1 MSSPN
6 STFVQMFANER
17 STTAALLISVLVRI
31 INKTDRFGSNAVAL
45 FNFNTHCMDH
55 VPDQLL
61 KQISTITLL
70 NYDSSPLIKDTFERP
85 NFFLHIHG
93 YKVAA
98 NEQVIW
104 PFALDLWALS
114 GGLAAFYVWYLL
126 VLAPHLRQHRRDM
139 YDLVNTPLHIFRI
152 VLLFLL
158 TEYYTALLTSSLG
171 LSQVPFYPTTIQE
184 FVKTPTPLLVLR
196 RDLISIL
203 QENKDFARKM
213 IFYENIEQYQHGQYA
228 LTQLCDMFMYTIGSI
243 TKYLGKEMS
252 YRHYHLIDEPFTTTV
267 TMVPF
272 GKLNPRLKRFQM
284 YVNRLNEAGI
294 WTYLVKKWNLKAS
307 GTQVVYE
314 PDDVDALF
322 LSLEHFVPRTETKA
336 IHYAPI
342 LVHAFGISKPNGPSE
357 ESPIQSEVLNILEYF
372 KLIEKTKNIIVLLDA
387 YGVKP
392 TELDLLAKT
401 YHHFGAI
408 DIIYVLLK
416 MKEPI
421 VIRLNDMS
429 TEFVKLSTFARIEQ
443 LFPDRLANMSGR
455 PYKVACLENP
465 PLSFRSPA
473 TNRTI
478 GIDVEFID
486 MIAKHQHTVAD
497 YRYTAQPIE
506 LFEPWHSTEIDF
518 ATYRIILTEQAYKFA
533 LLFLPNQNLWCLAV
547 PKTYNRILH
556 QQILWPYTTDMWLLI
571 GTIVICFLL
580 IDLRQDGCQLQSL
593 NTPIVIHAVTSFQW
607 MKNKLYILKDVL
619 DTLQHFGL
627 YGKSKKLIVL
637 IDMNRVTMAEL
648 KVLKESYQHAGA
660 IDILYVLEHS
670 NFNQLNIM
678 IPTRHNRTTLVH
690 RSAESSIEQLFP
702 DRLSN
707 QSGQPYKVACI
718 ENRPLTYRDASS
730 GRIIGIDVDFI
741 DIIAKHQRT
750 VAQFK
755 HTADPIKQFKSWYDV
770 EFDMATYRV
779 PDGGLAYP
787 FAPLYFPNQFRWCLA
802 VPKTYDRVIH
812 DQVIWPYQPPL
823 WAMILSLAAF
833 LIVYR
838 LFLRQP
844 IQHQYPD
851 VFPAIDTPLQLLR
864 MLLLFL
870 MTEYYTAKLTAIL
883 GLSEVPIYPRTLAE
897 FSSSPIP
904 LLASHRSG
912 YQYLIDNPQVHAK
925 TIEWNFSAQYDPTG
939 MALLQL
945 CDLFPFTI
953 GDTTQIMGKRLSHH
967 HYHLID
973 EPISTSICISPFRK
987 TSPRLVRFQQYVT
1000 RLNEAGIWD
1009 QLVSKWM
1016 LKDGRVSVAHGADKR
1031 TSFRSSILEL
1041 FHFVPVYVIGGY
1053 LYTSAL
1059 IIFILEHLVYRLQQR
1074 F

>member
-1 MSSPN
+1 MPLCDRFRYTVGKTTKLYGKQTSHHQFHLIAEPIRSLLSLSPFRKSSPRFWRFQQ
-6 STFVQMFANER
+6 FVSRLNEAGIGDYLWR
-17 STTAALLISVLVRI
+17 QWNEKASDELSSGEE
-31 INKTDRFGSNAVAL
+31 NTDEQ
-45 FNFNTHCMDH
+45 NTSMLELDH
-55 VPDQLL
+55 FVP
-61 KQISTITLL
+61 
-70 NYDSSPLIKDTFERP
+70 
-85 NFFLHIHG
+85 
-93 YKVAA
+93 
-98 NEQVIW
+98 EQVIW

-139 YDLVNTPLHIFRI
+139 YDLVNTPLHMFRI

-158 TEYYTALLTSSLG
+158 TEYYTAMLTSSL
-171 LSQVPFYPTTIQE
+171 
-184 FVKTPTPLLVLR
+184 
-196 RDLISIL
+196 
-203 QENKDFARKM
+203 
-213 IFYENIEQYQHGQYA
+213 EQ
-228 LTQLCDMFMYTIGSI
+228 
-243 TKYLGKEMS
+243 
-252 YRHYHLIDEPFTTTV
+252 
-267 TMVPF
+267 
-272 GKLNPRLKRFQM
+272 
-284 YVNRLNEAGI
+284 
-294 WTYLVKKWNLKAS
+294 
-307 GTQVVYE
+307 
-314 PDDVDALF
+314 
-322 LSLEHFVPRTETKA
+322 RTETKA

-357 ESPIQSEVLNILEYF
+357 ESPIQSEVLKILEYF

-401 YHHFGAI
+401 YQHFGAI

-429 TEFVKLSTFARIEQ
+429 TEFVKLSTFAKIEQ

-533 LLFLPNQNLWCLAV
+533 LLFLPN
-547 PKTYNRILH
+547 H
-556 QQILWPYTTDMWLLI
+556 
-571 GTIVICFLL
+571 

-593 NTPIVIHAVTSFQW
+593 NTPIVIHAITSFHW

-648 KVLKESYQHAGA
+648 KVLKESFQHAGA

-678 IPTRHNRTTLVH
+678 VPARHNRTTLVH

-707 QSGQPYKVACI
+707 LSGQPYKVACI

-750 VAQFK
+750 VALFK

-770 EFDMATYRV
+770 EFDMATFRV
-779 PDGGLAYP
+779 PHGGLAYP
-787 FAPLYFPNQFRWCLA
+787 FTPLYFPNQFRWCLA

-812 DQVIWPYQPPL
+812 DQVIWPYQPSL
-823 WAMILSLAAF
+823 WAMLLSLAAF

-851 VFPAIDTPLQLLR
+851 VFPTIDTPLQLLR

-967 HYHLID
+967 HFHLID

>member
-1 MSSPN
+1 
-6 STFVQMFANER
+6 
-17 STTAALLISVLVRI
+17 
-31 INKTDRFGSNAVAL
+31 
-45 FNFNTHCMDH
+45 
-55 VPDQLL
+55 
-61 KQISTITLL
+61 
-70 NYDSSPLIKDTFERP
+70 
-85 NFFLHIHG
+85 
-93 YKVAA
+93 
-98 NEQVIW
+98 
-104 PFALDLWALS
+104 
-114 GGLAAFYVWYLL
+114 
-126 VLAPHLRQHRRDM
+126 
-139 YDLVNTPLHIFRI
+139 
-152 VLLFLL
+152 
-158 TEYYTALLTSSLG
+158 
-171 LSQVPFYPTTIQE
+171 
-184 FVKTPTPLLVLR
+184 
-196 RDLISIL
+196 
-203 QENKDFARKM
+203 
-213 IFYENIEQYQHGQYA
+213 
-228 LTQLCDMFMYTIGSI
+228 
-243 TKYLGKEMS
+243 
-252 YRHYHLIDEPFTTTV
+252 
-267 TMVPF
+267 
-272 GKLNPRLKRFQM
+272 
-284 YVNRLNEAGI
+284 
-294 WTYLVKKWNLKAS
+294 
-307 GTQVVYE
+307 
-314 PDDVDALF
+314 
-322 LSLEHFVPRTETKA
+322 
-336 IHYAPI
+336 
-342 LVHAFGISKPNGPSE
+342 
-357 ESPIQSEVLNILEYF
+357 
-372 KLIEKTKNIIVLLDA
+372 
-387 YGVKP
+387 
-392 TELDLLAKT
+392 
-401 YHHFGAI
+401 
-408 DIIYVLLK
+408 
-416 MKEPI
+416 
-421 VIRLNDMS
+421 
-429 TEFVKLSTFARIEQ
+429 
-443 LFPDRLANMSGR
+443 
-455 PYKVACLENP
+455 
-465 PLSFRSPA
+465 
-473 TNRTI
+473 
-478 GIDVEFID
+478 
-486 MIAKHQHTVAD
+486 
-497 YRYTAQPIE
+497 
-506 LFEPWHSTEIDF
+506 
-518 ATYRIILTEQAYKFA
+518 
-533 LLFLPNQNLWCLAV
+533 
-547 PKTYNRILH
+547 
-556 QQILWPYTTDMWLLI
+556 
-571 GTIVICFLL
+571 
-580 IDLRQDGCQLQSL
+580 
-593 NTPIVIHAVTSFQW
+593 

-648 KVLKESYQHAGA
+648 KVLKESFQHAGA

-678 IPTRHNRTTLVH
+678 VPARHNRTTLVH

-707 QSGQPYKVACI
+707 LSGQPYKVACI

-750 VAQFK
+750 VALFK

-770 EFDMATYRV
+770 EFDMATFRV
-779 PDGGLAYP
+779 PHGGLAYP
-787 FAPLYFPNQFRWCLA
+787 FTPLYFPNQFRWCLA

-812 DQVIWPYQPPL
+812 DQVIWPYQPSL
-823 WAMILSLAAF
+823 WAMLLSLAAF

-851 VFPAIDTPLQLLR
+851 VFPTIDTPLQLLR

-967 HYHLID
+967 HFHLID